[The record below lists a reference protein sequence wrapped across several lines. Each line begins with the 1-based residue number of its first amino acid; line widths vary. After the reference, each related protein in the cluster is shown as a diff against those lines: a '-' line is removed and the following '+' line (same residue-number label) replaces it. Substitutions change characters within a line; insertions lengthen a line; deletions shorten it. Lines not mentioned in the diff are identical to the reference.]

1 MRGRALSFTVV
12 VAAAVA
18 GPGCA
23 VQVEGSFDDVS
34 FAPSSTAVAILDAH
48 GIVERDGAV
57 NPFERPL
64 ADKRVHLW
72 LSGADLPEDEDWQHL
87 EDERLLDVKK
97 QLAGN
102 DLLVLRD
109 VSFDALAD
117 GKDLRADNADEN
129 GGGDFSFAVSQRV
142 EAADVVENGLGGH
155 ITVEIEP
162 QDVVAAERR
171 GGNFAA
177 KVYVK
182 RQRAVGQS
190 ANNVATG
197 EVIFTLSLPF
207 APERLAEANFAFVAP
222 IAVCGQERGP
232 GANRG
237 CDNVD
242 REPIIDETGSH

>member
-1 MRGRALSFTVV
+1 MRGF
-12 VAAAVA
+12 AAAVAVVVA

-23 VQVEGSFDDVS
+23 VQVEGSFDDVP

-64 ADKRVHLW
+64 ADKRVHVW

-87 EDERLLDVKK
+87 DDERLLDVKK
-97 QLAGN
+97 QLATN

-117 GKDLRADNADEN
+117 GKDLRADNDASD

-142 EAADVVENGLGGH
+142 VGGDVGENGLGGR

-162 QDVVAAERR
+162 QNVVAAKRR
-171 GGNFAA
+171 GGNFEA

-182 RQRAVGQS
+182 RERAVGQA

-197 EVIFTLSLPF
+197 EVVFTLALPF

-222 IAVCGQERGP
+222 IAVCGAARGP